1 MPFLGIDAYKWFV
14 VSIIASAIALTI
26 FGLTLD
32 RMYVLW
38 PNVIT
43 YIVLGLVGATIGFV
57 IYGLIKGFENTFP
70 ND

>member
-1 MPFLGIDAYKWFV
+1 MAFLGIDSYKWFV
-14 VSIIASAIALTI
+14 ISLVAAALALTL

-38 PNVIT
+38 PNIINFV
-43 YIVLGLVGATIGFV
+43 VWALVGATVGFV

>member
-1 MPFLGIDAYKWFV
+1 MSFLGLDSYKWFV
-14 VSIIASAIALTI
+14 ISIVAAIIALTI
-26 FGLTLD
+26 FGLALE

-38 PNVIT
+38 PNVINF
-43 YIVLGLVGATIGFV
+43 IVFALVGSTIGFV

>member
-1 MPFLGIDAYKWFV
+1 MSFLGIDAYKWFV
-14 VSIIASAIALTI
+14 VLVITAAIALTI

-43 YIVLGLVGATIGFV
+43 YIVLALVGATIGFV